1 MKQII
6 LLTLLI
12 VFPALPAMAYDYEEN
27 GFSYTFINSIRTA
40 TLVSVNSDTIEKN
53 GGIVNIPEFINT
65 NGRTYSVTVIGSEAF
80 KNCTSL
86 TSITIP
92 ESVTTIKHGAFSG
105 CSGLTSITLPESI
118 TTIEYETFSGC
129 SSLTSITIP
138 VSVTT
143 IRSEAFA
150 GCSGLTSI
158 TLPESITTIEYETFS
173 GCSSLTSITL
183 PVSVTT
189 IGQRAFAGCSGL
201 TSITIPDSIVVIKN
215 AAFYN
220 CSGLTSITFPK
231 TKTYFQIESAAF
243 AGCINII
250 SIYSYALKPPV
261 IYDPYNYDPYVFD
274 SDVVKT
280 KATLYVL
287 PEALT
292 AYQQALYWREFWIEV
307 MDESMTSIK
316 DVNINQTN
324 YAPAYDIQGRHI
336 IGNPQSGQI
345 YIQNGRKVLAK

>member
-80 KNCTSL
+80 
-86 TSITIP
+86 
-92 ESVTTIKHGAFSG
+92 AG

-143 IRSEAFA
+143 I
-150 GCSGLTSI
+150 
-158 TLPESITTIEYETFS
+158 
-173 GCSSLTSITL
+173 
-183 PVSVTT
+183 
-189 IGQRAFAGCSGL
+189 GQGAFAGCSGL
-201 TSITIPDSIVVIKN
+201 TSITIPDSIVFIKN

-243 AGCINII
+243 AGCINLI

-261 IYDPYNYDPYVFD
+261 IYDPYSYDPYVFD

-287 PEALT
+287 PEALK

>member
-105 CSGLTSITLPESI
+105 CCGLTSITLPESI
-118 TTIEYETFSGC
+118 TTIEYKTFSGCSSLTSITLPESITTIEFETFSGC

-143 IRSEAFA
+143 IGSEA
-150 GCSGLTSI
+150 
-158 TLPESITTIEYETFS
+158 FS
-173 GCSSLTSITL
+173 GCSSLTSITI

-189 IGQRAFAGCSGL
+189 IGSKAFSGCSGL
-201 TSITIPDSIVVIKN
+201 TSITIPDSIVFIKN

-231 TKTYFQIESAAF
+231 TSYFVIESAAF
-243 AGCINII
+243 AGCINLI
-250 SIYSYALKPPV
+250 SIYSYALEPPG
-261 IYDPYNYDPYVFD
+261 IYSDDPYVFD

-287 PEALT
+287 PEALK
-292 AYQQALYWREFWIEV
+292 AYQQAFYWREFWIEV

>member
-105 CSGLTSITLPESI
+105 CCGLTSITLPESI
-118 TTIEYETFSGC
+118 TTIEFETFSGC

-143 IRSEAFA
+143 IGSKAF
-150 GCSGLTSI
+150 S
-158 TLPESITTIEYETFS
+158 
-173 GCSSLTSITL
+173 
-183 PVSVTT
+183 
-189 IGQRAFAGCSGL
+189 GCSGL
-201 TSITIPDSIVVIKN
+201 TSITIPDSIVFIKN

-231 TKTYFQIESAAF
+231 TSYFVIESAAF
-243 AGCINII
+243 AGCINLI
-250 SIYSYALKPPV
+250 SIYSYALEPPG
-261 IYDPYNYDPYVFD
+261 IYSDDPYVFD

-287 PEALT
+287 PEALK
-292 AYQQALYWREFWIEV
+292 AYQQAFYWREFWIEV

>member
-92 ESVTTIKHGAFSG
+92 ESVTTIKHGAFS
-105 CSGLTSITLPESI
+105 
-118 TTIEYETFSGC
+118 
-129 SSLTSITIP
+129 
-138 VSVTT
+138 
-143 IRSEAFA
+143 

>member
-1 MKQII
+1 M
-6 LLTLLI
+6 
-12 VFPALPAMAYDYEEN
+12 FPALPAMAYDYEEN

-92 ESVTTIKHGAFSG
+92 ESVTTIKYGAFSG

-138 VSVTT
+138 ESVTT
-143 IRSEAFA
+143 IRREAFS

-158 TLPESITTIEYETFS
+158 TLPESITIINEKTFL
-173 GCSSLTSITL
+173 GCRSLTSITI
-183 PVSVTT
+183 PESVTT
-189 IGQRAFAGCSGL
+189 IEQEAFAGCSGL
-201 TSITIPDSIVVIKN
+201 TSITIPDSIVFIKN

-231 TKTYFQIESAAF
+231 TYFIIESAAF
-243 AGCINII
+243 AGCINLI

-261 IYDPYNYDPYVFD
+261 IYDPYGYVFD

-287 PEALT
+287 PEALK